1 MLIKYLLP
9 AIALLFV
16 SPVALSQTG
25 GASVMK
31 VAPYLLPNAPTFDL
45 TITQFRNAF
54 NNDNPTLP
62 LNEFRAIESSRDK
75 ANLTRA
81 ATTINERLYAS
92 AALER
97 GTLKI
102 KSLQITWL
110 PAKSSEQKTTKEKA
124 TEYIAAIIRSFT
136 PSLSK
141 QQSLEKTNKLLNDS
155 RNKRYFSQNDGPLR
169 YVIVDNGDK
178 GLTFAVEPIKLML
191 SDTLSNN
198 G

>member
-9 AIALLFV
+9 AIVLLA
-16 SPVALSQTG
+16 SPVALSQTESSP
-25 GASVMK
+25 ALK
-31 VAPYLLPNAPTFDL
+31 VAPYLLPGAPTFDL
-45 TITQFRNAF
+45 TITQFRSAF
-54 NNDNPTLP
+54 NSENPTLP
-62 LNEFRAIESSRDK
+62 LNEFRAIASSRDK
-75 ANLTRA
+75 TNLTRA

-110 PAKSSEQKTTKEKA
+110 PAKSSEQKATKEKA

-141 QQSLEKTNKLLNDS
+141 QQSLVKVNKLLSDS
-155 RNKRYFSQNDGPLR
+155 KNKRYFAQNDGPLR
-169 YVIVDNGDK
+169 YVMVDNGDK

-191 SDTLSNN
+191 SDTLSNS

>member
-9 AIALLFV
+9 AIALLV
-16 SPVALSQTG
+16 SPVALSQTESSP
-25 GASVMK
+25 ALK
-31 VAPYLLPNAPTFDL
+31 VAPYLLPGAPTFDL
-45 TITQFRNAF
+45 TITQFRSTF
-54 NNDNPTLP
+54 NSENPTLP

-81 ATTINERLYAS
+81 ATTINEHLYAS

-110 PAKSSEQKTTKEKA
+110 PAKSSGQKTSKQKA
-124 TEYIAAIIRSFT
+124 TEYIAAIMRNFS

-141 QQSLEKTNKLLNDS
+141 QQSQEKINKLLS
-155 RNKRYFSQNDGPLR
+155 EGKSKRYFAQNDGPLR

-191 SDTLSNN
+191 SDTLSTS

>member
-9 AIALLFV
+9 VIALFI
-16 SPVALSQTG
+16 SSVAFSQTESSP
-25 GASVMK
+25 ALK
-31 VAPYLLPNAPTFDL
+31 VAPYLLPGAPTFDL
-45 TITQFRNAF
+45 TITQFRSTF
-54 NNDNPTLP
+54 NSENPTLP

-81 ATTINERLYAS
+81 ATTINEHLYAS

-102 KSLQITWL
+102 KSLQITRL
-110 PAKSSEQKTTKEKA
+110 PVKNSEQKAAKEKA

-141 QQSLEKTNKLLNDS
+141 QQSLEKIHKLLS
-155 RNKRYFSQNDGPLR
+155 ESKNKRYFAQNDGPLR
-169 YVIVDNGDK
+169 YVVVDNGDK

-191 SDTLSNN
+191 SDTLS
-198 G
+198 

>member
-1 MLIKYLLP
+1 MIKYLLL
-9 AIALLFV
+9 AIALFT
-16 SPVALSQTG
+16 SSVALSQTENS
-25 GASVMK
+25 AALK
-31 VAPYLLPNAPTFDL
+31 VAPYLLPGAPTFDL
-45 TITQFRNAF
+45 TITQFRSAF
-54 NNDNPTLP
+54 NSENPSLP

-81 ATTINERLYAS
+81 ATAINDRLYAS

-110 PAKSSEQKTTKEKA
+110 PTKVSEQKNSKDKA
-124 TEYIAAIIRSFT
+124 IEYGAAIIRCFT

-141 QQSLEKTNKLLNDS
+141 KQSLEKITKLMSDS
-155 RNKRYFSQNDGPLR
+155 KNKRYFSQNDGALR
-169 YVIVDNGDK
+169 YVMVDNGDK

-191 SDTLSNN
+191 SDTLSY
-198 G
+198 GG

>member
-9 AIALLFV
+9 AIALLV
-16 SPVALSQTG
+16 SPVLFSQTE
-25 GASVMK
+25 SSPVLK
-31 VAPYLLPNAPTFDL
+31 IAPYLLPGAPTFDL
-45 TITQFRNAF
+45 TITQFRSAF
-54 NNDNPTLP
+54 NSENPTLP

-75 ANLTRA
+75 ATLIRA
-81 ATTINERLYAS
+81 ATSINKHLYAS

-110 PAKSSEQKTTKEKA
+110 PTKVSEQKLAKEQ
-124 TEYIAAIIRSFT
+124 TLEYLAAIIRSFA

-141 QQSLEKTNKLLNDS
+141 QQSLAKINRLLRDS
-155 RNKRYFSQNDGPLR
+155 KSTRYFTQNDGPLR
-169 YVIVDNGDK
+169 YVIVDNGNK
-178 GLTFAVEPIKLML
+178 GLTFAIEPIKLML
-191 SDTLSNN
+191 SDTSNDN

>member
-9 AIALLFV
+9 VIALFI
-16 SPVALSQTG
+16 SSVAFSQTES
-25 GASVMK
+25 APALK
-31 VAPYLLPNAPTFDL
+31 VAPYLLPGAPTFDL
-45 TITQFRNAF
+45 TITQFRNTF
-54 NNDNPTLP
+54 NTENPTLA

-81 ATTINERLYAS
+81 ATTINEHLYAS

-102 KSLQITWL
+102 KSLQITRL
-110 PAKSSEQKTTKEKA
+110 PVKNSEQKAAQEKA
-124 TEYIAAIIRSFT
+124 TEYIAAIMHSFT

-141 QQSLEKTNKLLNDS
+141 QQSLEKINKLLS
-155 RNKRYFSQNDGPLR
+155 ESKNKRYFAQNDGPLR
-169 YVIVDNGDK
+169 YVVVDNGDK

-191 SDTLSNN
+191 SDTLS
-198 G
+198 

>member
-9 AIALLFV
+9 VIALLI
-16 SPVALSQTG
+16 SPVAFSQ
-25 GASVMK
+25 AENSPALK
-31 VAPYLLPNAPTFDL
+31 VAPYLLPGAPTFDL
-45 TITQFRNAF
+45 TITQFRSTF
-54 NNDNPTLP
+54 NSENPTLP

-81 ATTINERLYAS
+81 ATTINEHLYAS

-102 KSLQITWL
+102 KSIQITRL
-110 PAKSSEQKTTKEKA
+110 PVKHPEQKAAKEKA
-124 TEYIAAIIRSFT
+124 NEYIAAIVRSFT

-141 QQSLEKTNKLLNDS
+141 QQSLEKINKLLS
-155 RNKRYFSQNDGPLR
+155 EGKNKRYFAQNDGPLR
-169 YVIVDNGDK
+169 YVVVDNGDK

-191 SDTLSNN
+191 SDTLS
-198 G
+198 

>member
-9 AIALLFV
+9 VIALLI
-16 SPVALSQTG
+16 SPVALSQTEN
-25 GASVMK
+25 APVLK
-31 VAPYLLPNAPTFDL
+31 VAPYLLPGAPTFDL
-45 TITQFRNAF
+45 TITQFRSTF
-54 NNDNPTLP
+54 NSENPTLP

-81 ATTINERLYAS
+81 ATTINDHLYAS

-102 KSLQITWL
+102 KSLQITRL
-110 PAKSSEQKTTKEKA
+110 PVKNAEQKAAKEKA
-124 TEYIAAIIRSFT
+124 TEYIAAIIRGFT

-141 QQSLEKTNKLLNDS
+141 QQSLEKINKLLS
-155 RNKRYFSQNDGPLR
+155 EGKNKRYFAQNDGPLR
-169 YVIVDNGDK
+169 YVLVDNGDK

-191 SDTLSNN
+191 SDTLS
-198 G
+198 

>member
-9 AIALLFV
+9 VIALFV
-16 SPVALSQTG
+16 SSVAFSQTESSP
-25 GASVMK
+25 ALK
-31 VAPYLLPNAPTFDL
+31 VAPYLLPGAPTFDL
-45 TITQFRNAF
+45 TITQFRSTF
-54 NNDNPTLP
+54 NTENPTLP

-81 ATTINERLYAS
+81 ATTINEHLYAS

-102 KSLQITWL
+102 KSLQITRL
-110 PAKSSEQKTTKEKA
+110 PVKSSEQKAAKEKA
-124 TEYIAAIIRSFT
+124 IEYIAAIIRSFT

-141 QQSLEKTNKLLNDS
+141 QQSIEKINKLLS
-155 RNKRYFSQNDGPLR
+155 ESKNKRYFAQNDGPLR
-169 YVIVDNGDK
+169 YVVVDNGDK

-191 SDTLSNN
+191 SDTLS
-198 G
+198 

>member
-9 AIALLFV
+9 VIALLI
-16 SPVALSQTG
+16 SPVALSQTEN
-25 GASVMK
+25 APVLK
-31 VAPYLLPNAPTFDL
+31 VAPYLLPGAPTFDL
-45 TITQFRNAF
+45 TITQFRSTF
-54 NNDNPTLP
+54 NTENPTLP

-81 ATTINERLYAS
+81 ATTIDEHLYAS

-102 KSLQITWL
+102 KSLQITRL
-110 PAKSSEQKTTKEKA
+110 PVKSSEQKAAKEKA
-124 TEYIAAIIRSFT
+124 IEYIAAIIRSFT

-141 QQSLEKTNKLLNDS
+141 QQSIEKINKLLS
-155 RNKRYFSQNDGPLR
+155 ESKNKRYFAQNDGPLR
-169 YVIVDNGDK
+169 YVVVDNGDK

-191 SDTLSNN
+191 SDTLS
-198 G
+198 

>member
-9 AIALLFV
+9 VIALFV
-16 SPVALSQTG
+16 SSVAFSQTESSP
-25 GASVMK
+25 ALK
-31 VAPYLLPNAPTFDL
+31 VAPYLLPGAPTFDL
-45 TITQFRNAF
+45 TITQFRSTF
-54 NNDNPTLP
+54 NTENPTLP

-81 ATTINERLYAS
+81 ATTIDEHLYAS

-102 KSLQITWL
+102 KSLQITRL
-110 PAKSSEQKTTKEKA
+110 PVKSSEQKAAKEKA

-141 QQSLEKTNKLLNDS
+141 QQSIEKINKLLS
-155 RNKRYFSQNDGPLR
+155 ESKNKRYFAQNDGPLR
-169 YVIVDNGDK
+169 YVVVDNGDK

-191 SDTLSNN
+191 SDTLS
-198 G
+198 

>member
-9 AIALLFV
+9 VIALVV
-16 SPVALSQTG
+16 SSVAFSQTESSP
-25 GASVMK
+25 ALK
-31 VAPYLLPNAPTFDL
+31 VAPYLLPGAPTFDL
-45 TITQFRNAF
+45 TITQFRSTF
-54 NNDNPTLP
+54 NSENPTLP
-62 LNEFRAIESSRDK
+62 LNEFRAIESSPDK

-81 ATTINERLYAS
+81 ATSINEHLYAS

-102 KSLQITWL
+102 KSLQITRL
-110 PAKSSEQKTTKEKA
+110 PVKAAEQKAVKEKA

-141 QQSLEKTNKLLNDS
+141 QQSLEKINKLLS
-155 RNKRYFSQNDGPLR
+155 ESKNKRYFAQNDGPLR
-169 YVIVDNGDK
+169 YVVVDNGDK

-191 SDTLSNN
+191 SDT
-198 G
+198 

>member
-9 AIALLFV
+9 VIALFI
-16 SPVALSQTG
+16 SSAAFSQTESSP
-25 GASVMK
+25 ALK
-31 VAPYLLPNAPTFDL
+31 VAPYLLPGAPTFDL
-45 TITQFRNAF
+45 TITQFRSTF
-54 NNDNPTLP
+54 NTENPTLP

-81 ATTINERLYAS
+81 ATTINEYLYAS

-102 KSLQITWL
+102 KSLQITRL
-110 PAKSSEQKTTKEKA
+110 PVKYSEQKAAKEKA

-136 PSLSK
+136 PSLSR
-141 QQSLEKTNKLLNDS
+141 QQSLEKINKLLS
-155 RNKRYFSQNDGPLR
+155 ESKNKRYFVQNDGPLR
-169 YVIVDNGDK
+169 YVVVDNGDK

-191 SDTLSNN
+191 SDTLS
-198 G
+198 